1 MKHELQIVFGGRD
14 KFKTS
19 GLSGKIYKKWGGR
32 MKRDFFH
39 DSFLEFWYIKICF
52 HFKYTINKSNG
63 MGSVCTA
70 HEGEKETL

>member
-1 MKHELQIVFGGRD
+1 MKHDFTYFLGRD

-19 GLSGKIYKKWGGR
+19 GLSGKFYKKMGWENQ
-32 MKRDFFH
+32 KRFFH